1 MFELRLIVSDG
12 ARREKSRGRFTRQ
25 ADVGEEERGEY
36 NSMTCLS
43 DNRLLV
49 AGHLE
54 SSVKLIDTTSGTV
67 ACSTLLSAM
76 PWTICM
82 YDGDT
87 ALVTLPMK
95 KLIQFIRIDGKTLK
109 LAKTMNVSGYI
120 QGITTFRENIVVS
133 YAFPSG
139 VEMLSRTGSLK
150 VRIDN
155 TTAGRE
161 VFMCPDYLTTST
173 DQQSIYVSDGE
184 THIITRLDN
193 RLHILQTFTHD
204 LLRCPTGITAMSD
217 DEILVATCVSNTI
230 VSLQPSTGT
239 CEKLLGEEDGIVEP
253 KAIAYSPTQKTLY
266 VSSWNGNSVH
276 AYKHE

>member
-1 MFELRLIVSDG
+1 MNLRLTVSEG

-25 ADVGEEERGEY
+25 ADVGEEERDEY

-49 AGHLE
+49 
-54 SSVKLIDTTSGTV
+54 SDFSNNSVKLIDTTSGTV
-67 ACSTLLSAM
+67 ACSTPLSSL
-76 PWTICM
+76 PLRICM
-82 YDGDT
+82 YDDNT
-87 ALVTLPMK
+87 ALVALPAE
-95 KLIQFIRIDGKTLK
+95 KLIQFIKIDGKTLK
-109 LAKTMNVSGYI
+109 LGKTMDVSGNI
-120 QGITTFRENIVVS
+120 RGITTCRENIVVS
-133 YAFPSG
+133 YVDPPG

-184 THIITRLDN
+184 THMITRLDN